1 MVDLSRPRS
10 ATARTQA
17 GHTAS
22 TNTGKNVVASMRSSK
37 SQPMMFA
44 NSHPHVVLGVGGQRP
59 SSGRS
64 PQHPSTTTR
73 HRVKGAIKAL
83 CWYRLPAT
91 GGWVPSARAGHT
103 AVTVGTDMI
112 VFGGVVNGERVNE
125 LASFDF
131 RTRVWRRLDS
141 REQPGNAQGR
151 TPPQTGMATVPAPR
165 AFHVA
170 WAFGDDVYV
179 HGGEGLI
186 LARTDT
192 DDPDLDG
199 IFGNVGRDL
208 FAEEDGGAPL
218 DPVRVVRGT
227 GAGKGAAASGHRVR
241 RTGPSCGA
249 ERRPSVS
256 VLEDL
261 WKLDF
266 RTLRWERLSSRLAP
280 LGRKGHTASVVSLRD
295 RPCVLIFGGA
305 PAGRRGLSNALYSVD
320 LAMLSAGEGTWERHK
335 PSGAA
340 PAPRHGHSLTAVAGG
355 KRLVLFGGK
364 AENGDRLG
372 DIQILE
378 VGGGGSLSWAVV
390 QPPVGDLPAARHGH
404 SACEVPSAT
413 GVGGRVSRSAGVLV
427 FGGEEA
433 ANEGPEIRSTD
444 SHKMFLYDP
453 TESRW
458 QAVETGHAFPIGR
471 HGHSM
476 SSIAGWTPPSF
487 HPDGTLTASELAP
500 PSAATAGCERNA
512 TGVTWASAEKD
523 WRVGGSSGTSAG
535 GRDPA
540 TRPTVAPPASRLPS
554 EAAVFQWGE
563 KAPTCAVIFGGL
575 NSMYVSPEVWML
587 PLRWGERTVPFFS
600 PKSEP
605 EPNLQRRDGGT
616 YGSGGNADR
625 GKRGL
630 RISSSS
636 RLKGGVAMAAA
647 TAQGRAAASAE
658 GGRRVQGVGG
668 ATVNKIGTGDGAWR
682 LFQAGSTGVEKT
694 GVKHRRASLPG
705 GFAALAFH
713 AGHSNQDQPIHEKG
727 VAGLAGVAPARP
739 GSDNDDHNGMAEA
752 TAEIEAELHRL
763 RKLAYVSEKKLSAEV
778 ATRMHLEETI
788 KEMRKETNKL
798 RFSKESSEIQLREE
812 SRRHWHEGQK
822 AKTQCASLER
832 LLAEAYELINMV
844 ELQHHLQVKSLMP
857 ALYGDPRLN
866 QEIQASGE
874 QREIGKSTLHGPG
887 QRPPQHQQQPH
898 HPLENGDGNHAGRAA
913 EGSRSSAAAAMNEL
927 TEDAAARQFG
937 EVRGRG
943 GAEATVAVRIAG
955 ILGGGGPLVAV

>member
-1 MVDLSRPRS
+1 MV
-10 ATARTQA
+10 
-17 GHTAS
+17 
-22 TNTGKNVVASMRSSK
+22 
-37 SQPMMFA
+37 
-44 NSHPHVVLGVGGQRP
+44 
-59 SSGRS
+59 
-64 PQHPSTTTR
+64 
-73 HRVKGAIKAL
+73 
-83 CWYRLPAT
+83 
-91 GGWVPSARAGHT
+91 
-103 AVTVGTDMI
+103 

-125 LASFDF
+125 LASFDV
-131 RTRVWRRLDS
+131 RTRGWRRLDS
-141 REQPGNAQGR
+141 RESPGNAQGR
-151 TPPQTGMATVPAPR
+151 TPPPIAMATVPAPR
-165 AFHVA
+165 AYHVA
-170 WAFGDDVYV
+170 WAFGNDVYV
-179 HGGEGLI
+179 HGGEGPTGV
-186 LARTDT
+186 RTDT

-199 IFGNVGRDL
+199 VFGSVGRDL

-218 DPVRVVRGT
+218 DPVRVVRGA

-241 RTGPSCGA
+241 RTGPSCGV

-280 LGRKGHTASVVSLRD
+280 LGRKGHTASVVPLRD

-335 PSGAA
+335 PSGTA

-390 QPPVGDLPAARHGH
+390 QRPVGDLPPARHGH
-404 SACEVPSAT
+404 SACEVPTSA
-413 GVGGRVSRSAGVLV
+413 GVGARISRGAGVLV
-427 FGGEEA
+427 FGGEET

-453 TESRW
+453 KESRW

-500 PSAATAGCERNA
+500 PSTATAGCERNA
-512 TGVTWASAEKD
+512 TGVTWAAAEKD
-523 WRVGGSSGTSAG
+523 RRVGGSSGTSAG
-535 GRDPA
+535 GREPA
-540 TRPTVAPPASRLPS
+540 TRSTVAPPASSLPS
-554 EAAVFQWGE
+554 EAGVLQWGE

-605 EPNLQRRDGGT
+605 EPNLQRGDGGAI
-616 YGSGGNADR
+616 GSGGDADR
-625 GKRGL
+625 GKRELGM
-630 RISSSS
+630 STSG
-636 RLKGGVAMAAA
+636 RLKGGVATAAA
-647 TAQGRAAASAE
+647 TAQGRTAASAD

-682 LFQAGSTGVEKT
+682 LFQAGSTGVENAR
-694 GVKHRRASLPG
+694 VKHRRASLPG
-705 GFAALAFH
+705 GFAGFAFD
-713 AGHSNQDQPIHEKG
+713 ANRSNGEQPIHEIG
-727 VAGLAGVAPARP
+727 VAELAGVVTAGP
-739 GSDNDDHNGMAEA
+739 GSDNNDHNGMAEA

-763 RKLAYVSEKKLSAEV
+763 RKIAYVSEKKLSAEV

-788 KEMRKETNKL
+788 KEMREETNKL

-822 AKTQCASLER
+822 AKVQCASLER
-832 LLAEAYELINMV
+832 LLAEAYELLNMV

-866 QEIQASGE
+866 REIQDPGE
-874 QREIGKSTLHGPG
+874 QRGIDKNSLHGPG
-887 QRPPQHQQQPH
+887 QWPPQHHQQPQ
-898 HPLENGDGNHAGRAA
+898 HPLENGDGNHPGRAA
-913 EGSRSSAAAAMNEL
+913 EGRRSSAATAGNEA

-937 EVRGRG
+937 EVSGRG
-943 GAEATVAVRIAG
+943 GVEATVAVRIAG
-955 ILGGGGPLVAV
+955 VLGAGGPLVAV

>member
-1 MVDLSRPRS
+1 
-10 ATARTQA
+10 
-17 GHTAS
+17 
-22 TNTGKNVVASMRSSK
+22 
-37 SQPMMFA
+37 
-44 NSHPHVVLGVGGQRP
+44 
-59 SSGRS
+59 
-64 PQHPSTTTR
+64 
-73 HRVKGAIKAL
+73 
-83 CWYRLPAT
+83 
-91 GGWVPSARAGHT
+91 
-103 AVTVGTDMI
+103 MI

-141 REQPGNAQGR
+141 REPPGNAQGR
-151 TPPQTGMATVPAPR
+151 TPPPTAMATVPAPR
-165 AFHVA
+165 AYHVA

-179 HGGEGLI
+179 HGGEGPTG
-186 LARTDT
+186 ARTDT

-199 IFGNVGRDL
+199 VFGSVGRDL

-218 DPVRVVRGT
+218 DPVRVVRGA

-241 RTGPSCGA
+241 NTGPSCGA

-280 LGRKGHTASVVSLRD
+280 LGRKGHTASVVPLRD

-378 VGGGGSLSWAVV
+378 VGGGGSLSWAVI

-404 SACEVPSAT
+404 SACEVPAAA
-413 GVGGRVSRSAGVLV
+413 GVGARVSRGAGVLV
-427 FGGEEA
+427 FGGEET

-453 TESRW
+453 KESRW

-500 PSAATAGCERNA
+500 QSTTTAGYERNA
-512 TGVTWASAEKD
+512 TGVTWATAEKD
-523 WRVGGSSGTSAG
+523 RRVGGSRRTSAG
-535 GRDPA
+535 GREPA
-540 TRPTVAPPASRLPS
+540 TRSTVAPPASSLPS

-605 EPNLQRRDGGT
+605 KPNLQRGDGGAF
-616 YGSGGNADR
+616 GSGGNADR

-630 RISSSS
+630 GISTSG
-636 RLKGGVAMAAA
+636 RLKGGVATAAA
-647 TAQGRAAASAE
+647 TAQGRAAASAD

-668 ATVNKIGTGDGAWR
+668 ATVNKIETGDGPWR
-682 LFQAGSTGVEKT
+682 LFQAGSTGVENAR
-694 GVKHRRASLPG
+694 VKHRRASLPG
-705 GFAALAFH
+705 GFAGFAFD
-713 AGHSNQDQPIHEKG
+713 ANRSKGEQPIHETG
-727 VAGLAGVAPARP
+727 VAELAGVATAGP
-739 GSDNDDHNGMAEA
+739 GNDNDDHNGMAEA

-763 RKLAYVSEKKLSAEV
+763 RKIAYVSEKKLSAEV

-788 KEMRKETNKL
+788 KEMQEETNKL

-822 AKTQCASLER
+822 AKAQCASSER

-857 ALYGDPRLN
+857 ALYGDRRLN
-866 QEIQASGE
+866 REIQASGE
-874 QREIGKSTLHGPG
+874 QREIDKNSLHGPG
-887 QRPPQHQQQPH
+887 QWPPQHHQQPQ
-898 HPLENGDGNHAGRAA
+898 HPLENGDGNHPGRAA
-913 EGSRSSAAAAMNEL
+913 DGRRSSAATARNEA

-937 EVRGRG
+937 EVSGRG
-943 GAEATVAVRIAG
+943 GAEATVAGRIAG
-955 ILGGGGPLVAV
+955 VLGGGGPLVAV